1 MFLHQSGMAVAAR
14 KIMKTLVMVLL
25 LAATAV
31 HAGPGNKSQ
40 QVGLLA
46 EIHFSEGSA
55 RLPEGSGSQLGQIA
69 AWAEENFDGLIVL
82 DGHADHR
89 GKAAHNIRLSLRRAR
104 LVRDQLI
111 ALGVDPDQ
119 IIIAA
124 FNSEQRPRAR
134 VAVWG
139 THNSL
144 EQVIAKRQGAR
155 AMVWGDGIAR
165 PMPRSVRRR

>member
-1 MFLHQSGMAVAAR
+1 MVVAAR
-14 KIMKTLVMVLL
+14 KIMKTLA
-25 LAATAV
+25 LALVFAASAV
-31 HAGPGNKSQ
+31 HAGPGNKSER
-40 QVGLLA
+40 VGLLA
-46 EIHFSEGSA
+46 EIHFNEGSA

-69 AWAEENFDGLIVL
+69 AWAEENFDGLLVL

-139 THNSL
+139 TNNSL
-144 EQVIAKRQGAR
+144 EQVIAKRQRAKAMIWNDGA
-155 AMVWGDGIAR
+155 AR
-165 PMPRSVRRR
+165 KSPRDVRRRR